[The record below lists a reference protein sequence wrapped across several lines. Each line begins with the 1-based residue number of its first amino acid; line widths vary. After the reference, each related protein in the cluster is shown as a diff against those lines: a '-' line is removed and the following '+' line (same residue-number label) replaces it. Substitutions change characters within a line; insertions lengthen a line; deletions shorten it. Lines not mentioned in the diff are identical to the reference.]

1 MSWQP
6 RDLAPDA
13 SDLDAVGITTL
24 RMLAVD
30 GVEAANSGHPG
41 LPLGMAPTAWTLW
54 RYFLR
59 FDPTDHDFALRD
71 RFVLSAG
78 HGSMLLYSL
87 LHLFGFDVTI
97 DDLKGF
103 RSLGS
108 RTPGHPEYGMTD
120 GVETSTGPLGQ
131 GVGNAVG
138 MAIAARTMASRFGV
152 SEGATPRIFAIC
164 SDGDLMEGVSNEA
177 SSLAGHLRLGN
188 LVLLYDDNHISID
201 GSTGLAF
208 TENVPARYEAL
219 GWKVYRIEDGNDH
232 RAIRETLDIVA
243 TDPDPR
249 PKFVAIRTVIGFGAP
264 TKQGTSKVHGAALG
278 SAEITALRE
287 RFGWPESPFYVPAEV
302 AGLLAEV
309 LTEKKHEAKGLR
321 DDNVDS
327 LSSYMAFRAHDLGSQ
342 SLAVPTSVVEGES
355 VASRVA
361 SKRFLQEAINVADG
375 LIVGT
380 ADLGESTGL
389 DIDAST
395 ITPTQTAGNYVHY
408 GVREHGMGA
417 VMNGIALFGGFHAVG
432 STFLVFSDY
441 MRGSI
446 RLAAIMSLPVTYVFT
461 HDSIG
466 VGEDGPTHQP
476 IEQIAA
482 LRLIPNL
489 RVIRPADARET
500 ESAWRQ
506 ALSSTDHPVA
516 LILSRQGLPDL
527 GEQGLRDLDELGA
540 RVLRHEEGA
549 CEVTLVGSGSEVGVL
564 DTARTML
571 SEAGVRGVRVVS
583 MPERERFLGLDETT
597 RARVVPRESIV
608 ITLEA
613 GVTTGWE
620 RVIWTRGRT
629 IGVNRFGESGKGPAV
644 FAALGITPQAVVDA
658 VLALRS

>member
-1 MSWQP
+1 
-6 RDLAPDA
+6 
-13 SDLDAVGITTL
+13 
-24 RMLAVD
+24 
-30 GVEAANSGHPG
+30 
-41 LPLGMAPTAWTLW
+41 MAPTAWTLW

-59 FDPTDHDFALRD
+59 FDPNDHGFALRD

-97 DDLKGF
+97 DDLKHF

-108 RTPGHPEYGMTD
+108 RTPGHPEYRMTD

-131 GVGNAVG
+131 GVSNAVG
-138 MAIAARTMASRFGV
+138 MAIAARTMASRFAF

-208 TENVPARYEAL
+208 TEDVPARYEAL
-219 GWKVYRIEDGNDH
+219 GWKVYRIDDGNDH
-232 RAIRETLDIVA
+232 HAIRETLDVVA

-278 SAEITALRE
+278 SAEISALRE

-302 AGLLAEV
+302 AGLLGEV
-309 LTEKKHEAKGLR
+309 LAEKQHEAEGLR
-321 DDNVDS
+321 RDNASALANYASFRS
-327 LSSYMAFRAHDLGSQ
+327 LDLG
-342 SLAVPTSVVEGES
+342 AEMHRIPTSVVEGES

-361 SKRFLQEAINVADG
+361 SKRFLQQAINATSG

-395 ITPTQTAGNYVHY
+395 ITPADTAGNYVHY
-408 GVREHGMGA
+408 GVREHAMGA
-417 VMNGIALFGGFHAVG
+417 VMNGIQLFGGFHAVG

-441 MRGSI
+441 MRGAI

-500 ESAWRQ
+500 EVAWRQ
-506 ALSSTDHPVA
+506 ALSSTDHPVV
-516 LILSRQGLPDL
+516 LVLSRQGLPDL
-527 GEQGLRDLDELGA
+527 GEAGLDEIGDFGA
-540 RVLRHEEGA
+540 RVLRREEGS

-564 DTARTML
+564 DAARTML
-571 SEAGVRGVRVVS
+571 FDAGVTGVRVVS
-583 MPERERFLGLDETT
+583 MPERERFLSCDEST
-597 RARVVPRESIV
+597 RARIVPRDSIV

-620 RVIWTRGRT
+620 RVIWSRGKT
-629 IGVNRFGESGKGPAV
+629 IGVNRFGESGKGPEV

-658 VLALRS
+658 VMTLRTEG